1 MKKVKDVTRDIFLAG
16 IGSLDEQNEEIKEL
30 LRRGSV
36 VLGMS
41 EVDNEELMYNGNR
54 DEIMAR
60 RKAKEKE
67 DNTYDLGHG
76 RSIYVD
82 KVKDDN
88 GKVLERTIEYNKA
101 PKAKEELKAV
111 SLVFDYGRLAWLM
124 LRKTDNITNSDILR
138 FIEKDEE
145 NGLKSSIKYS
155 KKPVE
160 EQGATDT
167 EKRGVEE

>member
-30 LRRGSV
+30 LKRGSV

-67 DNTYDLGHG
+67 DNTYDLGHR
-76 RSIYVD
+76 RSVYVD

-101 PKAKEELKAV
+101 PKAKEEDKLFEA
-111 SLVFDYGRLAWLM
+111 
-124 LRKTDNITNSDILR
+124 N
-138 FIEKDEE
+138 IEKDDE

>member
-76 RSIYVD
+76 RSVYVD

-88 GKVLERTIEYNKA
+88 GKVVERTIEYNKA
-101 PKAKEELKAV
+101 PKAKEEDKLFEA
-111 SLVFDYGRLAWLM
+111 
-124 LRKTDNITNSDILR
+124 N
-138 FIEKDEE
+138 IEKDEE

>member
-1 MKKVKDVTRDIFLAG
+1 MKKVKDVTRDIILAG

-76 RSIYVD
+76 RSVYVD

-101 PKAKEELKAV
+101 PKAKEENKLFEA
-111 SLVFDYGRLAWLM
+111 
-124 LRKTDNITNSDILR
+124 N
-138 FIEKDEE
+138 IEKDVE

-155 KKPVE
+155 KKPGE

>member
-67 DNTYDLGHG
+67 DNTYDLGRG
-76 RSIYVD
+76 RSVYVD

-88 GKVLERTIEYNKA
+88 GKVVERTIEYNKA
-101 PKAKEELKAV
+101 PKAKDEDKLFEA
-111 SLVFDYGRLAWLM
+111 
-124 LRKTDNITNSDILR
+124 N
-138 FIEKDEE
+138 IEKDDE

-155 KKPVE
+155 KKPAE